1 MIPLEKS
8 EAETRERGAVLSPS
22 CAQRKCIF
30 FVAQGGSASRGRRSP
45 LSKKRFAT
53 LGSFSRIPSS
63 ALRSGRWPPVR
74 LLSGGSPPFSSS
86 LSCPFLHSAPILD
99 ATRPSPEA
107 SAIAKDMPRQAPSA
121 MRNSRPRRRPHAM
134 HAAAR
139 CEGRPRNEATAG
151 DGRRCADASFFSI
164 PTVRNASSRGSLWK
178 RRTWITSSLTG
189 DARSFSSMR
198 RTFRRFAMS
207 ATLGRLPRRTAASG
221 IERND
226 VFGYARSCRV

>member
-1 MIPLEKS
+1 MIPFEKS

-30 FVAQGGSASRGRRSP
+30 FVARGGSASCGRRSP
-45 LSKKRFAT
+45 FCKKLFAT

-107 SAIAKDMPRQAPSA
+107 SATAKDMPRQVPNATL
-121 MRNSRPRRRPHAM
+121 NSRPRRKRGARNVV
-134 HAAAR
+134 AR
-139 CEGRPRNEATAG
+139 CGEPLHRGAMAA
-151 DGRRCADASFFSI
+151 DGRHFADASFFSI
-164 PTVRNASSRGSLWK
+164 PIVRNA
-178 RRTWITSSLTG
+178 
-189 DARSFSSMR
+189 
-198 RTFRRFAMS
+198 
-207 ATLGRLPRRTAASG
+207 
-221 IERND
+221 
-226 VFGYARSCRV
+226 